1 MKIDQWLNG
10 WDEDPDFDSPLF
22 DLMWNELIENQKIEK
37 VIRAFM
43 NFSRFKI
50 LTRKKDSPIK

>member
-37 VIRAFM
+37 VGNQSFHEFFTI
-43 NFSRFKI
+43 
-50 LTRKKDSPIK
+50 